1 MEPYLLKDEELKE
14 LVVKIPCW
22 EINNEQI
29 QREFNFYNFI
39 EAFSFMT
46 KIALICEKYNHHPN
60 WENVYS
66 KVIIRLSTHDLGG
79 ITNLDQTLA
88 SEINKV
94 FDFRITNLNV
104 YFKNYKIKHKAKN
117 LIKNSL
123 YSISEFSKSKKIVF
137 NFSLKYPLPIKTP

>member
-1 MEPYLLKDEELKE
+1 MESYLLQDEELKE
-14 LVVKIPCW
+14 LVVKIPGLVIISNHI
-22 EINNEQI
+22 E
-29 QREFNFYNFI
+29 REFNFGNFI

-94 FDFRITNLNV
+94 FDQ
-104 YFKNYKIKHKAKN
+104 
-117 LIKNSL
+117 
-123 YSISEFSKSKKIVF
+123 
-137 NFSLKYPLPIKTP
+137 

>member
-1 MEPYLLKDEELKE
+1 MQPYLLKDEDLKE
-14 LVVKIPCW
+14 LAVKIPGW
-22 EINNEQI
+22 EVKSEHI
-29 QREFNFYNFI
+29 QREFNFASFV

-46 KIALICEKYNHHPN
+46 KVALICEKYNHHPY

-94 FDFRITNLNV
+94 FDQ
-104 YFKNYKIKHKAKN
+104 
-117 LIKNSL
+117 
-123 YSISEFSKSKKIVF
+123 
-137 NFSLKYPLPIKTP
+137 

>member
-1 MEPYLLKDEELKE
+1 MEPYILRDEELNE
-14 LVVKIPCW
+14 LVVKIPGW
-22 EINNEQI
+22 EIKSQQI
-29 QREFNFYNFI
+29 HREFNFANFI

-46 KIALICEKYNHHPN
+46 KVALICEKYNHHPN

-94 FDFRITNLNV
+94 FDQ
-104 YFKNYKIKHKAKN
+104 
-117 LIKNSL
+117 
-123 YSISEFSKSKKIVF
+123 
-137 NFSLKYPLPIKTP
+137 

>member
-1 MEPYLLKDEELKE
+1 MKPYLLKDKELDELKT
-14 LVVKIPCW
+14 KIPGW
-22 EINNEQI
+22 EINSKQI
-29 QREFNFYNFI
+29 ERNFNFANFI

-46 KIALICEKYNHHPN
+46 KVALICEKYNHHPN

-94 FDFRITNLNV
+94 FDQ
-104 YFKNYKIKHKAKN
+104 
-117 LIKNSL
+117 
-123 YSISEFSKSKKIVF
+123 
-137 NFSLKYPLPIKTP
+137 

>member
-1 MEPYLLKDEELKE
+1 MISQNSYLMEPYLLQDGELNE
-14 LVVKIPCW
+14 LVFKIPGW
-22 EINNEQI
+22 EIKSEQI
-29 QREFNFYNFI
+29 QREFNFPNFI

-46 KIALICEKYNHHPN
+46 KIALICEKYNHHPY

-94 FDFRITNLNV
+94 FD
-104 YFKNYKIKHKAKN
+104 K
-117 LIKNSL
+117 
-123 YSISEFSKSKKIVF
+123 
-137 NFSLKYPLPIKTP
+137 

>member
-1 MEPYLLKDEELKE
+1 MKPYLLQDEELKE
-14 LVVKIPCW
+14 LVVKIPGW
-22 EINNEQI
+22 EINNDQI
-29 QREFNFYNFI
+29 QREFKFLNFI

-46 KIALICEKYNHHPN
+46 KIALICEKYNHHPS

-94 FDFRITNLNV
+94 FDQ
-104 YFKNYKIKHKAKN
+104 
-117 LIKNSL
+117 
-123 YSISEFSKSKKIVF
+123 
-137 NFSLKYPLPIKTP
+137 

>member
-1 MEPYLLKDEELKE
+1 MEPYLLQDEELKE
-14 LVVKIPCW
+14 LVVKIPGW

-29 QREFNFYNFI
+29 QREFKFSNFI

-46 KIALICEKYNHHPN
+46 KIALICEKHNHHPN

-66 KVIIRLSTHDLGG
+66 KVIIRFSTHDLGG

-94 FDFRITNLNV
+94 FDQ
-104 YFKNYKIKHKAKN
+104 
-117 LIKNSL
+117 
-123 YSISEFSKSKKIVF
+123 
-137 NFSLKYPLPIKTP
+137 